1 MTASTLKT
9 VAPVAVFVF
18 LSACAGVPPKPSNGA
33 AAYTPTQCGGVK
45 TDTVA
50 FLTKTCDSQLQSGAQ
65 PLACGSLREETAKVI
80 AQAQQ
85 EPARITAAQRGNG
98 CRETVMDQI
107 SGDMD
112 KAMQTLNRYQA
123 AQLDELIP
131 KQCARVDFRKLDALG
146 KQCEGQLAEPGKMST
161 KTACA
166 NLSQELDVMR
176 PMLDKAKA
184 QNDRDPDACSNSV
197 KMINAHFGKAL
208 KPAMEYDSRKFD
220 ENPTW

>member
-1 MTASTLKT
+1 MPVNTLKT
-9 VAPVAVFVF
+9 LAPIAVLVF
-18 LSACAGVPPKPSNGA
+18 LSACAGAPPQPSKG

-50 FLTKTCDSQLQSGAQ
+50 FLTKACDGQLQSGAQ
-65 PLACGSLREETAKVI
+65 PLACGSLREEIAKVI
-80 AQAQQ
+80 GEMQQ
-85 EPARITAAQRGNG
+85 EPARIMAAQRSNA
-98 CRETVMDQI
+98 CRETVMEKI

-112 KAMQTLNRYQA
+112 KAMQTLNRFQA

-146 KQCEGQLAEPGKMST
+146 KQCKEQLAEPGDTST

-166 NLSQELDVMR
+166 NLAKELDVMR
-176 PMLDKAKA
+176 PVLDRAHA
-184 QNDRDPDACSNSV
+184 QNDLDPEACSNSLQ
-197 KMINAHFGKAL
+197 MINAHVGAAL
-208 KPAMEYDSRKFD
+208 KPASEYHARKFD

>member
-1 MTASTLKT
+1 MTANTLKT
-9 VAPVAVFVF
+9 VAPLAVFIF

-33 AAYTPTQCGGVK
+33 AAYAPTQCGGVK

-50 FLTKTCDSQLQSGAQ
+50 FLTKACDGQLQSGAQ
-65 PLACGSLREETAKVI
+65 PLACGSLREEIAKVI
-80 AQAQQ
+80 TQAQQ
-85 EPARITAAQRGNG
+85 EPARIMAAQGGNG
-98 CRETVMDQI
+98 CRETVMEQI

-112 KAMQTLNRYQA
+112 KAMQTLSRYQA

-146 KQCEGQLAEPGKMST
+146 KQCEEQLAEPGKMST

-166 NLSQELDVMR
+166 HLSKELDLMR
-176 PMLDKAKA
+176 PVLDKARV
-184 QNDRDPDACSNSV
+184 QNDRDPDACSHSV
-197 KMINAHFGKAL
+197 KVINAHVGKAL
-208 KPAMEYDSRKFD
+208 KPAMEYDSQKFD